1 MPESPLDVLSR
12 AASMVESGATSH
24 SDQSDDG
31 EGTRDQSPPSPRM
44 ICSSPPTGHLKLP
57 LPIPSLKEVHPK
69 FRKHSAPAEYL
80 TQAETVRSQKLNRTI
95 SFSSP
100 EQHSPSVTSSAL
112 TAMFRTVS
120 QTSSPEEA
128 PLDFSIRKR
137 SLSPTPP
144 PPYKYA
150 NPLRQHSPPMAR
162 SSQSPPLHQSHIPV
176 NPAPAYVRY
185 PTHNPPPYPRTPS
198 PPPPPQS
205 HTRPPPPS
213 YEASIASKPVSPR
226 LSTATTSPTFIT
238 LNPRPS
244 LSQGSH
250 ASSSDSLSTSPSGP
264 RPSVICSAAP
274 NKTEGSDVMLRL
286 GDVSSQENKENK
298 EHPDRRGPRREVTIV
313 EERGAVDLME
323 EHFRKSLGD
332 DYSKLFESDKKE
344 DKDTSREADTKMEV
358 DPVKAFKDDLDMSG
372 YTVED
377 HFKKALGDTWIKLQK
392 DAEKKEKKTVVA
404 KPKPQLMA
412 L

>member
-1 MPESPLDVLSR
+1 
-12 AASMVESGATSH
+12 
-24 SDQSDDG
+24 
-31 EGTRDQSPPSPRM
+31 
-44 ICSSPPTGHLKLP
+44 
-57 LPIPSLKEVHPK
+57 
-69 FRKHSAPAEYL
+69 
-80 TQAETVRSQKLNRTI
+80 
-95 SFSSP
+95 
-100 EQHSPSVTSSAL
+100 
-112 TAMFRTVS
+112 
-120 QTSSPEEA
+120 
-128 PLDFSIRKR
+128 
-137 SLSPTPP
+137 
-144 PPYKYA
+144 
-150 NPLRQHSPPMAR
+150 
-162 SSQSPPLHQSHIPV
+162 
-176 NPAPAYVRY
+176 
-185 PTHNPPPYPRTPS
+185 
-198 PPPPPQS
+198 
-205 HTRPPPPS
+205 
-213 YEASIASKPVSPR
+213 
-226 LSTATTSPTFIT
+226 
-238 LNPRPS
+238 
-244 LSQGSH
+244 
-250 ASSSDSLSTSPSGP
+250 
-264 RPSVICSAAP
+264 
-274 NKTEGSDVMLRL
+274 MLRL